1 MKNVVAILTAI
12 SAFAIASPKCDF
24 DKGILAFQKRMNK
37 VEEMKGAERAVVK
50 ETENAAAVRLRSKT
64 LKSGIYMGKRR
75 TEFYIFG
82 GCTPYRVIVT
92 YSDPE
97 TKEVASQ
104 ATAFLRPDGNL
115 RAICG
120 GNSEVTVE
128 SPIDG
133 TIEPNKDCACY
144 DENSVQ
150 RPFGKYGCLYED
162 EIEEMVRHNNASGGG
177 ILGDIMRTGTRV
189 K

>member
-1 MKNVVAILTAI
+1 MKMLFIAILALAAFV
-12 SAFAIASPKCDF
+12 SAAKCDY
-24 DKGILAFQKRMNK
+24 DSGILAFQKRMNK
-37 VEEMKGAERAVVK
+37 VEEMKGAEKAIVN

-75 TEFYIFG
+75 SEFYVFG
-82 GCTPYRVIVT
+82 GCTPFHVIVT
-92 YSDPE
+92 YSDPD

-120 GNSEVTVE
+120 GNSEVTVTN
-128 SPIDG
+128 PIDG
-133 TIEPNKDCACY
+133 TIEPNKDCTCY

-162 EIEEMVRHNNASGGG
+162 EIEEMIRHNNGSGGG
-177 ILGDIMRTGTRV
+177 ILGDIMRNGTRV